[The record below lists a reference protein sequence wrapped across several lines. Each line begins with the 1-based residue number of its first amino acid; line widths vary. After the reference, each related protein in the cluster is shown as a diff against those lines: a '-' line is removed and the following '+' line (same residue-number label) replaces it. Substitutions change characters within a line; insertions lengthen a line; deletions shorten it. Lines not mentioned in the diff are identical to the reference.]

1 MKNLSELV
9 KECKR
14 DLDLLGIKYSKNIS
28 WSVNTRAKCR
38 WGLCKKIGINAY
50 EISVASSLLKDEIDE
65 QMAKDTIVH
74 ELLHTVSGCM
84 GHKGKWKLLA
94 DYVNR
99 NLPQY
104 NIKRATNFEEKGFVL
119 ESKPTE
125 YRYLL
130 RCKNCGAEIGRQRES
145 KAVINYK
152 NYRCSKCRG
161 ELERL
166 R

>member
-1 MKNLSELV
+1 MKNLSELI
-9 KECKR
+9 KECKA
-14 DLDLLGIKYSKNIS
+14 DLDLLGIKYSKRIN
-28 WSVNTRAKCR
+28 WSVNTRAKKR
-38 WGLCKKIGINAY
+38 WGICKKFSDGHY
-50 EISVASSLLKDEIDE
+50 EISIAAALLEDAIDR
-65 QMAKDTIVH
+65 QSAKNTIVH
-74 ELLHTVSGCM
+74 ELLHTVWGCY
-84 GHKGKWKLLA
+84 GHKGKWKSLA
-94 DYVNR
+94 QRVNCEL
-99 NLPQY
+99 NGY
-104 NIKRATNFEEKGFVL
+104 SIKRVTSLEEKGFITQ
-119 ESKPTE
+119 SKPTE